1 MKQIFVYGSLR
12 KGMYNYERY
21 LKGKSRFVGYGY
33 VKGCLYALKDAAYP
47 ALLDGDQDVFGE
59 IYEID
64 EQVAS
69 AIDELEG
76 CHKDALGEYYK
87 ARKII
92 RTTQGALLELEV
104 YCFSLDYEKNAERLK
119 AVIPH
124 GDFVKYVKEEKKEAI

>member
-1 MKQIFVYGSLR
+1 M
-12 KGMYNYERY
+12 N
-21 LKGKSRFVGYGY
+21 
-33 VKGCLYALKDAAYP
+33 
-47 ALLDGDQDVFGE
+47 
-59 IYEID
+59 
-64 EQVAS
+64 
-69 AIDELEG
+69 AI
-76 CHKDALGEYYK
+76 YK

>member
-21 LKGKSRFVGYGY
+21 VKGKSHFVGNGY

-76 CHKDALGEYYK
+76 CHKDTLGEYYK

-124 GDFVKYVKEEKKEAI
+124 GDFVKYVKEEKTEAI

>member
-21 LKGKSRFVGYGY
+21 LKGKSHFVGYGY

-76 CHKDALGEYYK
+76 CHKAVSYTHLDVYK
-87 ARKII
+87 RQPIPLPWFGSFSILI
-92 RTTQGALLELEV
+92 RSWVL
-104 YCFSLDYEKNAERLK
+104 YR
-119 AVIPH
+119 
-124 GDFVKYVKEEKKEAI
+124 

>member
-12 KGMYNYERY
+12 KGMYNYERF
-21 LKGKSRFVGYGY
+21 LKGKSRFVGNGY
-33 VKGCLYALKDAAYP
+33 VKGCLFALKDAAYP